1 MTTKAPGSAADR
13 LAPCPRNPNCVSTL
27 APAGPQRMDPIPYA
41 GSLDQARA
49 RLLSVLK
56 RRPRT
61 RIVAEDQHYVKAEC
75 RSRLFRFVDDVEFVL
90 DEAARQIHFRSA
102 SRLGRKDFGVNR
114 QRMEE
119 IREAFQSPAG

>member
-1 MTTKAPGSAADR
+1 
-13 LAPCPRNPNCVSTL
+13 
-27 APAGPQRMDPIPYA
+27 MDPIPYA

-49 RLLSVLK
+49 QLLSVLK

-75 RSRLFRFVDDVEFVL
+75 RSRLFRFVDDVELVL
-90 DEAARQIHFRSA
+90 DDAAKQIHFRSA

-119 IREAFQSPAG
+119 IRTAFLAPGPG